1 MAVRQATVLIV
12 SAAAL
17 VAAAGASLTLG
28 AVHVPL
34 HDVID
39 ALTGGGGTGATDLSG
54 VLGDAAF

>member
-1 MAVRQATVLIV
+1 M

-34 HDVID
+34 RDVLD
-39 ALTGGGGTGATDLSG
+39 ALLGAPTP
-54 VLGDAAF
+54 AR